1 MDIEV
6 SLEAKHGKWT
16 KEEDNALRS
25 ALKEYGERKWKM
37 ISKKVIG
44 RSPIQCLHR
53 WTKILKPG
61 LIKGPWTAAED
72 EALIRWV
79 EKQGPNKW
87 AKCSKVISGRNGKQC
102 RERWCNHLD
111 PSIKKGGWSPEE
123 DIIIF
128 NVFQA
133 IGPKWAF
140 IAKYLQG
147 RTENSI
153 KNRFYSTIR
162 KIDNKKKATEEIQK
176 NDPQGLIEPFGL
188 FEVKDEVYSGSEIV
202 CPKPLNQGIF
212 SYFIN

>member
-6 SLEAKHGKWT
+6 GLEAKHGKWT
-16 KEEDNALRS
+16 DEEDNSLRS

-37 ISKKVIG
+37 ISKKVVG

-72 EALIRWV
+72 EALIHWV

-123 DIIIF
+123 DVIIF
-128 NVFQA
+128 NVFQT

-176 NDPQGLIEPFGL
+176 IDPQGLNGPFGF
-188 FEVKDEVYSGSEIV
+188 FEVNDEVFTGVEIV
-202 CPKPLNQGIF
+202 CPKPQNQSIF
-212 SYFIN
+212 NYFIN